1 MTPGSDLIPGYI
13 SSIPRIPICCLYPA
27 RIAESVTKANSIM
40 VEAPGCFRLLGKWH
54 QSKTGTDQ
62 YIIRVMSGVN
72 YTNTGITMGV
82 VNAG

>member
-1 MTPGSDLIPGYI
+1 
-13 SSIPRIPICCLYPA
+13 
-27 RIAESVTKANSIM
+27 M
-40 VEAPGCFRLLGKWH
+40 VEAPGCFRLLRKWH